1 MGQAFQNLPTTELN
15 NESILMYVN
24 DKERKSM
31 SKAII
36 VGGCKPPGPKASQVT
51 WTPNT
56 KTFIKTIYIVIF
68 SYIRR
73 QI

>member
-1 MGQAFQNLPTTELN
+1 MIQ
-15 NESILMYVN
+15 NESQCQYWPALLA
-24 DKERKSM
+24 
-31 SKAII
+31 KAII
-36 VGGCKPPGPKASQVT
+36 VGGFKPPGPKATQVT